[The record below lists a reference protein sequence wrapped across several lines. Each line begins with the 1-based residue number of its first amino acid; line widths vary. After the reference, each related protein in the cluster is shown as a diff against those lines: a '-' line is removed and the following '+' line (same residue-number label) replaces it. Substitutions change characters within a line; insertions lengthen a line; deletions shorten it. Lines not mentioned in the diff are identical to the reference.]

1 VVSDAEIGAARGYVE
16 ASRAAS
22 TRRAYDGDWAR
33 FSRWCHDRGA
43 PALPAPPALVGV
55 YLSALAASG
64 KAPPTVGRALAAIA
78 HAHKRA
84 GHTAPHRAAG
94 GQVIAE
100 VIGGIRRSR
109 ELPPERK
116 APADAECLHLLLRL
130 IEGDGLLALR
140 DRALLA
146 FGMALAARR
155 SELVAL
161 DVADLEW
168 GEQGVRVSIRRS
180 KTDQTAEGAV
190 VAVPEGRYV
199 RPLAHLRAWLA
210 AAAISEGPLFRPLWK
225 GGKRVRDARLS
236 DHAVAR
242 ILQARAEAAG
252 LDPAHYG
259 GHSLRAGFVTAAARA
274 GADVW
279 KIQQVSRH
287 RSMQVLSG
295 YVRDARLF
303 DDHAGEPFL
312 QSMSA
317 AGQSAAA

>member
-1 VVSDAEIGAARGYVE
+1 MTDLRALAPLLELGEPPSPTPVVSDAEIGAARGYVE

-22 TRRAYDGDWAR
+22 TRRAYDGDWSR

-43 PALPAPPALVGV
+43 PAQPAPPALVAV

-78 HAHKRA
+78 HGHKRA

-100 VIGGIRRSR
+100 VIAGIRRSR
-109 ELPPERK
+109 ELPPVRK
-116 APADAECLHLLLRL
+116 APADAECLHLLLRS
-130 IEGDGLLALR
+130 IEGDGLQALR

-161 DVADLEW
+161 EVSDLEW

-190 VAVPEGRYV
+190 VAVP
-199 RPLAHLRAWLA
+199 
-210 AAAISEGPLFRPLWK
+210 K
-225 GGKRVRDARLS
+225 GA
-236 DHAVAR
+236 
-242 ILQARAEAAG
+242 
-252 LDPAHYG
+252 
-259 GHSLRAGFVTAAARA
+259 T
-274 GADVW
+274 
-279 KIQQVSRH
+279 
-287 RSMQVLSG
+287 
-295 YVRDARLF
+295 
-303 DDHAGEPFL
+303 
-312 QSMSA
+312 SA
-317 AGQSAAA
+317 PSHICAPGCRR